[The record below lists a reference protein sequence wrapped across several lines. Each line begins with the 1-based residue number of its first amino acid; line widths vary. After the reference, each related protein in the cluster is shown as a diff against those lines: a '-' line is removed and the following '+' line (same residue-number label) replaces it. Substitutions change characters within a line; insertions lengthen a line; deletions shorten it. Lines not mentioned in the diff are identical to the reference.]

1 MDCGSEAFTD
11 ETAQPLP
18 VPLKPGALQIFFLFT
33 ELEFFRR
40 NSFVVKID
48 ISWSRRHRRRRRRRC
63 SNSSSSTQLHICL
76 GSSSLVGTT
85 SVAFLPFSL
94 KTSFFLFSALQSS
107 RSGPELESRFGSR
120 WASLAW
126 RIFPTHCRVRVG
138 RVRGFARQRL
148 GQFSHARQLSHA
160 SAADERLPFESPPEL
175 AVQRV
180 PRRRHEVERHVR

>member
-1 MDCGSEAFTD
+1 MECGSEAFTD

-18 VPLKPGALQIFFLFT
+18 DPLKPGALQIFFLFT

-48 ISWSRRHRRRRRRRC
+48 ISWSRSHRRRRRRC